1 MGAGKTTLGKVLA
14 KKLGVEFIDLD
25 HYIESR
31 YRKTIPQLFAENGED
46 GFREIERKML
56 HEAGEFE
63 NVIISTGGGTPC
75 FFDNMDYMNHI
86 GNTVFL
92 KVSVDELAA
101 RLEIAK
107 AQRPVLKGKKG
118 EDLKTFISEN
128 LEKRKPFYN
137 KAKIHF
143 EAETMSNEKEIEQLA
158 QQLVDSHLL
167 AI

>member
-31 YRKTIPQLFAENGED
+31 YRKTIPQLFAENGEG

-56 HEAGEFE
+56 REAGEFE

-75 FFDNMDYMNHI
+75 FFDNMDYMNQI
-86 GNTVFL
+86 GKTIFL

-107 AQRPVLKGKKG
+107 SQRPVLRGKKG
-118 EDLKTFISEN
+118 EDLKAFISEN
-128 LEKRKPFYN
+128 LEKRQPFYD

-143 EAETMSNEKEIEQLA
+143 EAETMSTEEEIEQLA
-158 QQLVDSHLL
+158 QQLADSHLL